1 MSRHSESA
9 ELWHVTN
16 RGQLRRCYC
25 DTPGT
30 EEFRRGGESLRYM
43 DYVCGMTEKRAREV
57 ANAMFQGR
65 SK

>member
-1 MSRHSESA
+1 MTRHPKPPG
-9 ELWHVTN
+9 LWHVTK

-30 EEFRRGGESLRYM
+30 EEFRRGGESIRYM
-43 DYVCGMTEKRAREV
+43 DYICGMTEERAREV
-57 ANAMFQGR
+57 AIAMFRGR